1 MTRGWLAWVVLALVG
16 CGEGGGAG
24 SDGAPAAGDAASGA
38 QEGTAAAETRGVT
51 DTEIVIGS
59 HSDFVGATAIWG
71 VGSIN
76 GARMRFDAVNANG
89 GVHGRQ
95 IRFVVEDA
103 QYQVPRAVQAANKLI
118 NRDRI
123 FAMLLAVGTPMN
135 NAVMTQQFEAGVPNL
150 FPITGA
156 RSMVEPLH
164 PLKFTQ
170 RGIYYDEIRAAV
182 RYFVEERGKQKVCAI
197 YQDTEYGQETLEA
210 VRDQLAAM
218 NLQLVESSAHHP
230 TQTEFTA
237 AILRLRRAGCDLVL
251 MGTVHRDTI
260 LVLDAAR
267 KMGWTDAAWVGNNAT
282 YAQAIADAEAGE
294 GYYAFVHMAR
304 LYPDSDMSPEV
315 RAWWDAYL
323 KAYGAEPDLAA
334 MEGYR
339 AADVL
344 VLALERAGRD
354 LTLAG
359 FLSALEGIDD
369 YTDIFGYRLSFG
381 PGKHSGASE
390 SVLSQV
396 QNRRWVELEQSIT
409 Y

>member
-1 MTRGWLAWVVLALVG
+1 MGGQAMMRIWLWCGVLVLAA
-16 CGEGGGAG
+16 CGGAEP
-24 SDGAPAAGDAASGA
+24 GAGPSDAASA
-38 QEGTAAAETRGVT
+38 VRGVT

-59 HSDFVGATAIWG
+59 HTDLVGATAIWG

-76 GARMRFDAVNANG
+76 GARMRFDELNAAG
-89 GVHGRQ
+89 GVHGRR

-118 NRDRI
+118 NRDRV

-135 NAVMTQQFEAGVPNL
+135 NAVMTQQFEAGVPNI
-150 FPITGA
+150 FPVTGA

-170 RGIYYDEIRAAV
+170 RGVYYDEIRAAV
-182 RYFVEERGKQKVCAI
+182 RYFVEARGIATVCAI
-197 YQDTEYGQETLEA
+197 YQDTEYGQEILEA

-218 NLQLVESSAHHP
+218 DLPLAETSAHHP

-267 KMGWTDAAWVGNNAT
+267 KMGWTDVAWVGNNAT

-304 LYPDSDMSPEV
+304 LYADDPMAPEI
-315 RAWWDAYL
+315 RAWWDAYMN
-323 KAYGAEPDLAA
+323 KFREEPDLAA

-344 VLALERAGRD
+344 VLALERAGPT

-359 FLSALEGIDD
+359 FLTALESIDA
-369 YTDIFGYRLSFG
+369 YTDLFGYRLSFG
-381 PGKHSGASE
+381 ADKHSGASE

-396 QNRRWVELEQSIT
+396 QNRRWVKLEQAIS

>member
-1 MTRGWLAWVVLALVG
+1 MARVWFAVSVLVLAG
-16 CGEGGGAG
+16 CGGADSG
-24 SDGAPAAGDAASGA
+24 SDSAASA
-38 QEGTAAAETRGVT
+38 MTTRGVT

-59 HSDFVGATAIWG
+59 HTDLVGATAIWG

-76 GARMRFDAVNANG
+76 GARMRFDEVNAAG
-89 GVHGRQ
+89 GVHGRR

-118 NRDRI
+118 NRDRV
-123 FAMLLAVGTPMN
+123 FAILLAVGTPMN
-135 NAVMTQQFEAGVPNL
+135 NAVMTQQFEAGVPNI
-150 FPITGA
+150 FPVTGA

-182 RYFVEERGKQKVCAI
+182 RYFVEERGKETVCAI
-197 YQDTEYGQETLEA
+197 YQDTEYGQEILEA

-218 NLQLVESSAHHP
+218 DLPLAETSAHHP

-267 KMGWTDAAWVGNNAT
+267 KMGWTDVAWVGNNAT

-304 LYPDSDMSPEV
+304 LYADDDMSVQV
-315 RAWWDAYL
+315 RAWWDAYV
-323 KAYGAEPDLAA
+323 ANFRAEPDLAA

-354 LTLAG
+354 LTLEG
-359 FLSALEGIDD
+359 FLAALESIDD
-369 YTDIFGYRLSFG
+369 YTDLFGYRLSFG
-381 PGKHSGASE
+381 PDKHSGAAE

-396 QNRRWVELEQSIT
+396 QNRRWVELEQAIT

>member
-1 MTRGWLAWVVLALVG
+1 MRKLMLAAVGVLAAA
-16 CGEGGGAG
+16 CG
-24 SDGAPAAGDAASGA
+24 GDT
-38 QEGTAAAETRGVT
+38 GTAARGVT
-51 DTEIVIGS
+51 DTEIVLGT
-59 HSDFVGATAIWG
+59 HTDLVGPTAIWG

-76 GARMRFDAVNANG
+76 GARMRFNEANAAG
-89 GVHGRQ
+89 GVHGRR
-95 IRFVVEDA
+95 IRFVVEDT
-103 QYQVPRAVQAANKLI
+103 QYQVPRAIQAANKLI

-135 NAVMTQQFEAGVPNL
+135 NAVMTQQFEAGVPNV

-164 PLKFTQ
+164 PMKFTQ
-170 RGIYYDEIRAAV
+170 RGIYYDEMRAAV
-182 RYFVEERGKQKVCAI
+182 KYFVEAQGKAKVCVI
-197 YQDTEYGQETLEA
+197 YQDTEYGQEILEA
-210 VRDQLAAM
+210 AEDQLAAM
-218 NLQLVESSAHHP
+218 NLPLVETSAHHP

-251 MGTVHRDTI
+251 MGTVHRDTV

-267 KMGWTDAAWVGNNAT
+267 KMGWRDAAWVGNNAT
-282 YAQAIADAEAGE
+282 YAQVIADAEAGE

-304 LYPDSDMSPEV
+304 LYPDDEMTPEQ

-323 KAYGAEPDLAA
+323 TAYDIEPDLAA

-339 AADVL
+339 GADL
-344 VLALERAGRD
+344 MVLALERAGPE
-354 LTLAG
+354 LTLES
-359 FLSALEGIDD
+359 FLAALESIDD
-369 YTDIFGYRLSFG
+369 YTDIFGYRVSFG
-381 PGKHSGASE
+381 PERHSGAQE

-396 QNRRWVELEQSIT
+396 RKGRWVALEQAIT